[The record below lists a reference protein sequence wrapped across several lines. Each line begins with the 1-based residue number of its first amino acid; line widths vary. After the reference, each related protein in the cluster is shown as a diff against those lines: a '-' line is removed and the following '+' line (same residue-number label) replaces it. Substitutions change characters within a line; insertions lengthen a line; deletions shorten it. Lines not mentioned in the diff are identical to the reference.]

1 MYNTAMKTKYKKGI
15 SRLCPIRLGLSLI
28 AALVILLQRALRG
41 NYPVMRWLSGHFV
54 RPTLQKLGEYSARFP
69 FSVAE
74 ALIIAAVIGLLFYL
88 FFCVESVLRR
98 GRLFRQLY
106 RLLMTLLC
114 FALLIYA
121 GFCVLWG
128 VYFYGDD
135 FMTQSGLKAEA
146 VSTEQLRTVTDFFSS
161 LLNET
166 AGKVERDETGACITD
181 RSAVLERSAEL
192 YAALEEDF
200 PCLQGAPL
208 RAKGVKL
215 SRLMS
220 YIDFTGFFF
229 PFTGEANVNTD
240 FPPSLFAATVAHEL
254 AHQRGVAKEQ
264 EANFV
269 AVLACLRN
277 DDPDFIYSAALL
289 AYSYLGNA
297 LATADRTAW
306 EEIYAT
312 LPDAV
317 LRDLEVNGSYWKR
330 FETPVQTIS
339 NTVYEN
345 FLYSY
350 GQDLGLRSYGACVD
364 LLVNYYYESA
374 LQYLDA
380 LRAQEESV

>member
-1 MYNTAMKTKYKKGI
+1 MKTKKKKGI
-15 SRLCPIRLGLSLI
+15 SGLCPIRLTLCLLAGM
-28 AALVILLQRALRG
+28 VILLQRALRG
-41 NYPVMRWLSGHFV
+41 SYPTMHWLSGHFV
-54 RPTLQKLGEYSARFP
+54 RPTLRKLSELSARVP

-74 ALIIAAVIGLLFYL
+74 LLIVTAAVGLLLYL
-88 FFCVESVLRR
+88 FFCFESVLRR
-98 GRLFRQLY
+98 GRLFRRLY
-106 RLLMTLLC
+106 RLVLTLLC
-114 FALLIYA
+114 FALLVYA

-146 VSTEQLRTVTDFFSS
+146 VSTEQLRTVTAFFAA

-166 AGKVERDETGACITD
+166 ADDVARDETGACITD
-181 RSAVLERSAEL
+181 RDAVLERSGEL
-192 YAALEEDF
+192 YAALEQDF
-200 PCLQGAPL
+200 PCLEGPPL
-208 RAKGVKL
+208 RAKGIKL
-215 SRLMS
+215 SYLLS

-269 AVLACLRN
+269 AVMACLRN
-277 DDPDFIYSAALL
+277 DDPDYTYSAALM

-297 LATADRTAW
+297 LARADHAAW
-306 EEIYAT
+306 EEIYAG
-312 LPDAV
+312 LPETV
-317 LRDLEVNGSYWKR
+317 LRDFEVNRSYWER
-330 FETPVQTIS
+330 FETPVQTVS
-339 NTVYEN
+339 NTVYES

-350 GQDLGLRSYGACVD
+350 DQNLGLRSYGACVD

-374 LQYLDA
+374 QQYLSA
-380 LRAQEESV
+380 LQAQEDSV